1 MKSITFLFTF
11 LFYLPISARS
21 FDITQDG
28 LCFKN
33 YDPVF
38 REFGILGTL
47 ARKEGICQGMTGL
60 VSAFYEHATF
70 SPHQP
75 KLTTSET
82 IEAIEELR
90 RYHSGACKLSRKVE
104 IKGYKNLNEFCRDH
118 KKVFMAQ
125 TIDYNAD
132 IAIREISWK
141 LDELFII
148 KNKKMVSSIERF
160 RLHQQIESLRKK
172 LSLGRWPLM
181 LYYKHVIGVYAI
193 SDQYKNG
200 KLHSVILKTYD
211 SNYSSPSTYLIEYDL
226 DGLPKAGY
234 KMIWDTT
241 PSRLT
246 TMCW

>member
-1 MKSITFLFTF
+1 MRSIALLFTF

-21 FDITQDG
+21 FDITKDG

-33 YDPVF
+33 YDPAL

-47 ARKEGICQGMTGL
+47 GSKEGICQGMSGL

-70 SPHQP
+70 SPQKP

-104 IKGYKNLNEFCRDH
+104 IKGYKNLNEFCQDH
-118 KKVFMAQ
+118 KKVFMTQA
-125 TIDYNAD
+125 IDYNAD

-148 KNKKMVSSIERF
+148 KDKKMVSRIERF

-172 LSLGRWPLM
+172 LALGRWPLM
-181 LYYKHVIGVYAI
+181 LYYKHVIGVNSI
-193 SDQYKNG
+193 SNQYKNG
-200 KLHSVILKTYD
+200 KLHSVTFKTYD
-211 SNYSSPSTYLIEYDL
+211 SNYSWPSRYLIEYDI
-226 DGLPKAGY
+226 DGLPKAGN

-241 PSRLT
+241 PSRIT